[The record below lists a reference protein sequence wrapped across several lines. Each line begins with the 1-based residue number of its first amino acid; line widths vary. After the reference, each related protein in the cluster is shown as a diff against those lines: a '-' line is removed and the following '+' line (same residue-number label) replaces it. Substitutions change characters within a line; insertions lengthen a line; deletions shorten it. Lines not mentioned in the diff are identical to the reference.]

1 MSFINSFIYLVK
13 KWKNFINFSVYDK
26 NDHLCA
32 FDTGLIEKNVQLYFS
47 GYIKSIYKEDASPE
61 DGVPAKNLGPINMWH
76 ISPFDE
82 KTVHISFIT
91 NFCEYI
97 LMAPSEEYAPFM
109 DVVEEKICMTK
120 LVIEFLLHEINPSY
134 EDLINKLQVI

>member
-1 MSFINSFIYLVK
+1 
-13 KWKNFINFSVYDK
+13 
-26 NDHLCA
+26 
-32 FDTGLIEKNVQLYFS
+32 
-47 GYIKSIYKEDASPE
+47 
-61 DGVPAKNLGPINMWH
+61 MWH